1 MFWILGL
8 LISLFIMYSDY
19 AHYFYTKRHGKKSK
33 VPRLLSLFIT
43 VTLPMLAATEILNE
57 LGAGE
62 IAYQVCVIFVS
73 ALVGLLVCLSEQYR
87 FKAERD

>member
-33 VPRLLSLFIT
+33 VPRLLIT

-62 IAYQVCVIFVS
+62 VAYQVCVIIVS

>member
-8 LISLFIMYSDY
+8 FISLFIMYSDY

-33 VPRLLSLFIT
+33 VSHLLSLLIT
-43 VTLPMLAATEILNE
+43 VTLPMIATTEILND
-57 LGAGE
+57 LGAGKVT
-62 IAYQVCVIFVS
+62 YQVCVIFVS

>member
-1 MFWILGL
+1 MHITS
-8 LISLFIMYSDY
+8 IP
-19 AHYFYTKRHGKKSK
+19 KRHGKKSK

-62 IAYQVCVIFVS
+62 VAYQVCVIIVS

>member
-43 VTLPMLAATEILNE
+43 VTLPMLAA
-57 LGAGE
+57 GE
-62 IAYQVCVIFVS
+62 IAYQVCVIIVS